1 MKDLRQKLSK
11 AKQQLKHELELNQDL
26 SEKVSTLAMREHEQG
41 SLVKDLDTEME
52 SIQTKLVDYEKSTR
66 MQED

>member
-1 MKDLRQKLSK
+1 MSK

-41 SLVKDLDTEME
+41 TLNRDLDGEMQ
-52 SIQTKLVDYEKSTR
+52 SIQSKLVEYEQTTR
-66 MQED
+66 